1 MGQLEGSDGGASDSC
16 SQGHEFGGH
25 GAYLKNN
32 KQTKKQNKSYE
43 ISIIVTTIVTFL
55 LGK

>member
-1 MGQLEGSDGGASDSC
+1 MGQLEGSDGRASDSC
-16 SQGHEFGGH
+16 SQGHEFAGH

-32 KQTKKQNKSYE
+32 KQTKQNKSYE